1 MSPPRHGP
9 QLDRVDLSIHEARDT
24 RVELTLE
31 SKE

>member
-1 MSPPRHGP
+1 MSPPRHGA

-24 RVELTLE
+24 RLEE